1 MKDSPQVAPSHPIE
15 AVQDAIIAEMS
26 GLEDSL
32 ATYEYLVRV
41 GRGLTV
47 DDDGLRS
54 DEHSVSGCQSR
65 VWVRTELDDGHMR
78 VFADSDAMITRG
90 IIALLLRVLDRRPPA
105 DIVGAD
111 LYFLRE
117 TGLSE
122 HLSPARANGLQAI
135 VARIQRFA
143 EASAQSR

>member
-1 MKDSPQVAPSHPIE
+1 VNGHATSSVPPLD
-15 AVQDAIIAEMS
+15 AVQEAIIAEMS
-26 GLEDSL
+26 GLGDAL

-41 GRGLTV
+41 GRDLTV
-47 DDDGLRS
+47 DDNGLRT

-65 VWVRTELDDGHMR
+65 VWVRTELDDGHLR

-90 IIALLLRVLDRRPPA
+90 IIALLLRVLDRQSPA
-105 DIVGAD
+105 DIADVD

-135 VARIQRFA
+135 VTRIRRFA
-143 EASAQSR
+143 EDHVQPR